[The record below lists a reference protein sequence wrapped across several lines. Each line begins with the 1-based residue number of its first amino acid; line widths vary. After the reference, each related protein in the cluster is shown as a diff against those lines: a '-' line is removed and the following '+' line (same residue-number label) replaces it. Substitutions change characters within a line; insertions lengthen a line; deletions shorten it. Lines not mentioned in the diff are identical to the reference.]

1 MLTSSLTMISCTA
14 SDLNHIRYLCLISC
28 CFQRSVWIQG
38 LISFFTFFTLLVS
51 TALRDSTLGGGSLTL
66 GSSIVLG
73 LADVRS
79 AVVFVVASENIA
91 DSYLGAVKVLSLK
104 SANFFVLCVC
114 FNTLDNYN
122 TALFPV
128 LADDNVGILY
138 CLGKNPTVSHTHT
151 CC

>member
-91 DSYLGAVKVLSLK
+91 DSSLSSAKVLSFK
-104 SANFFVLCVC
+104 G
-114 FNTLDNYN
+114 TKGR
-122 TALFPV
+122 
-128 LADDNVGILY
+128 VG
-138 CLGKNPTVSHTHT
+138 CG
-151 CC
+151 